1 MNFSGKI
8 KSLRETKKWSQDYV
22 AAKIGMS
29 TAGYGKIERG
39 EVDITIYKAEQLLKV
54 FDTNLLDLLL
64 NDRQQF
70 NIDENK
76 GQVGILNQ
84 PTLNQNISQQLLN
97 ELFSQLKG
105 KDEVIKELMAL
116 LKKD

>member
-1 MNFSGKI
+1 MNFSEKI

-22 AAKIGMS
+22 ASKMGMS

-39 EVDITIYKAEQLLKV
+39 EVDITIDKAEQLLKV
-54 FDTNLLDLLL
+54 FETNLLDLLL
-64 NDRQQF
+64 KDHQQF
-70 NIDENK
+70 NINENK

-84 PTLNQNISQQLLN
+84 PTLNQNASQQLLD

-105 KDEVIKELMAL
+105 KDDIIKQLTAL